1 MFYASNSFVSYNY
14 PLKEADV
21 IFLGVPFASTSISKN
36 SMYGP
41 VMVRE
46 ALKLKEDFIKDVNLF
61 EKLKLCDLGDL
72 EIVPG
77 SYELTAKRIK
87 ETIQDLLSI
96 NKKAFLIFIGG
107 EHSIT
112 LPITEALKPKT
123 VVQLD
128 AHADLRKDYLE
139 NKFTHQTWA
148 YHASKLAKIIQIG
161 VQSLSKDEKKF
172 IEDNH
177 NIQSFAL
184 NQFLKKK
191 NIKLEKPVHLTIDVD
206 VFDPSYVETGLP
218 EGTAKPEEILK
229 IIEKIPCSSLDITE
243 IADDK
248 LPSKSG
254 FLAAEIIKR
263 VLAKKLQ

>member
-21 IFLGVPFASTSISKN
+21 IFLGVPFASTSMSKT

-112 LPITEALKPKT
+112 LPITEAL
-123 VVQLD
+123 
-128 AHADLRKDYLE
+128 
-139 NKFTHQTWA
+139 
-148 YHASKLAKIIQIG
+148 
-161 VQSLSKDEKKF
+161 
-172 IEDNH
+172 
-177 NIQSFAL
+177 
-184 NQFLKKK
+184 
-191 NIKLEKPVHLTIDVD
+191 
-206 VFDPSYVETGLP
+206 
-218 EGTAKPEEILK
+218 
-229 IIEKIPCSSLDITE
+229 
-243 IADDK
+243 
-248 LPSKSG
+248 
-254 FLAAEIIKR
+254 
-263 VLAKKLQ
+263 